1 MQWNHG
7 VALMVAVT
15 LAAGCGG
22 SSSSVPERSSSASP
36 ATAVAEKHAAAVASV
51 TCAALLPAGEL
62 RAILGTEPARLN
74 ERSNPGSADCTWHY
88 TAPGATYETFFQV
101 LVDATE
107 TAVPMWL
114 PTRDSEA
121 RMDSR
126 EPNAFAGIGDEA
138 YAWIGQANYRRL
150 YVRQGSKTLVIRGP
164 VALPALAD
172 ERAIGKLATTLLG
185 RY

>member
-1 MQWNHG
+1 
-7 VALMVAVT
+7 MVSVT

-22 SSSSVPERSSSASP
+22 SSSSVPEASSPASP
-36 ATAVAEKHAAAVASV
+36 ATAAPEKHAAAVASV

-62 RAILGTEPARLN
+62 RAILGAEPARLN

-107 TAVPMWL
+107 MAVPMWL

-126 EPNAFAGIGDEA
+126 EPNAVAGIGDEA
-138 YAWIGQANYRRL
+138 YAWTGQADYRRL
-150 YVRQGSKTLVIRGP
+150 YVRQGSRTLVIRGP
-164 VALPALAD
+164 VALPALAA
-172 ERAIGKLATTLLG
+172 EPAMTELAATLLG
-185 RY
+185 RF